1 LGVSSQT
8 WNRSNGYNKT
18 HILSKGPAVT
28 LALLC
33 VTVNNKDW
41 KRGYNVKRNNFLL
54 QIAFALWEVFGKNVD
69 NSPPPR
75 NKQP

>member
-1 LGVSSQT
+1 
-8 WNRSNGYNKT
+8 
-18 HILSKGPAVT
+18 
-28 LALLC
+28 

-69 NSPPPR
+69 NSPPPA
-75 NKQP
+75 QQTTIALDVV